1 MASARSLLPHYL
13 ALIYGL
19 AIAYASLQPFA
30 PWLPP
35 EPGTPFFLFAAWP
48 PRWTRADV
56 IVNLLAYVPFG
67 FFIAL
72 AASGRPEIAADGR
85 SSPTSG
91 GHSETATRDRSTI
104 ARLGIAFAA
113 GLLLSFAAEWLQMF
127 LPSRVASVA
136 DLVSNTAGAVLGAA
150 LALAVDRFPASRNAF
165 TAARESWFLPGKVG
179 DVGLALLAIWL
190 TVQVNPGIPLF
201 ATTFGADSTWLAMH
215 AGNATPA
222 PADLAATLVEAA
234 ASALQLLGVGLFVA
248 LLLRHRRHVG
258 GALLALIVSAFVI
271 KAVAAAMLLKPAA
284 WAHWLSPAVS
294 NGVAVGALLL
304 LAAIWLPR
312 AAQVTIAAVALLGS
326 VLTPLL
332 TPDLLFARAP
342 LSEFNWSYGQLMNFN
357 GLTQAVL
364 LVWPVAASAL
374 LFALAG
380 RPGWGVADH

>member
-48 PRWTRADV
+48 LRWTRADA
-56 IVNLLAYVPFG
+56 IVNLLAYIPFG
-67 FFIAL
+67 FFVAL
-72 AASGRPEIAADGR
+72 AAA
-85 SSPTSG
+85 
-91 GHSETATRDRSTI
+91 DRSPRTRF
-104 ARLGIAFAA
+104 ALAFAA
-113 GLLLSFAAEWLQMF
+113 GFLISFAAESLQMF

-136 DLVSNTAGAVLGAA
+136 DLLSNTAGALLGAA
-150 LALAVDRFPASRNAF
+150 LALALDRTPASRNAF
-165 TAARESWFLPGKVG
+165 AAVREHWFLPGDLG

-201 ATTFGADSTWLAMH
+201 ATTFGADFTRLTMH
-215 AGNATPA
+215 AGAVPA
-222 PADLAATLVEAA
+222 PSTDAATTLVEAA

-258 GALLALIVSAFVI
+258 GALIGLIVSAFAI
-271 KAVAAAMLLKPAA
+271 KGVAAAMLLKPAA

-342 LSEFNWSYGQLMNFN
+342 VSEFNWSYGQLMNFN

-374 LFALAG
+374 LFVLAG
-380 RPGWGVADH
+380 RPAWGAAEH